1 MVGFSQGTAL
11 SRPPVEAAV
20 NNMSAAGSE
29 STDGDPG
36 LNDIGAFTER
46 FYTVVEAR
54 DPDRGGF
61 DNWVADRTLY
71 KT

>member
-46 FYTVVEAR
+46 FYTVVVGR
-54 DPDRGGF
+54 DPLTRYGPP
-61 DNWVADRTLY
+61 
-71 KT
+71 KTSTDQL

>member
-1 MVGFSQGTAL
+1 MVGFYQGTAL

-29 STDGDPG
+29 STDGDQG

-46 FYTVVEAR
+46 FYTVVVGRA
-54 DPDRGGF
+54 PDQGGF